1 MADEEWEDLEIRAIS
16 TIRLSLTFEIK
27 YSVLNEK
34 SCSDLW
40 EKLKKLYMSKS
51 LTNRLYLNKQLF
63 ELKMDERI
71 DIRDQINKFNKCVTQ
86 LSSVKVKIDE
96 EDQTIILLTFLSKSY
111 ETVVTMF
118 LVGKPMLA
126 MDEVSTTF
134 LKTKNIKQPS
144 SLSHTKQTFVMN
156 SKPRHGR
163 SISLLK

>member
-1 MADEEWEDLEIRAIS
+1 MADEEWGDLEIRAIS
-16 TIRLSLTFEIK
+16 TIRLSLTLEIK

-34 SCSDLW
+34 SRSDLW
-40 EKLKKLYMSKS
+40 EKLKKIYMSKS

-118 LVGKPMLA
+118 LVGKPTLA
-126 MDEVSTTF
+126 MDEVSITF

-144 SLSHTKQTFVMN
+144 SLPHTKQTFVMN